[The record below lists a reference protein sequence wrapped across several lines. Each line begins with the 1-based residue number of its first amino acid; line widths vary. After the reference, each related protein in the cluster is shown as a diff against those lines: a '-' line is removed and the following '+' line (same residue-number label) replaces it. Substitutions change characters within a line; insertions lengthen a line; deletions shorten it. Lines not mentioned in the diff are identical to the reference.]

1 MKRKRISLLIFVVA
15 ILINLVA
22 CGTKPDYSLPEQ
34 EFSSGHI
41 SDNLNSNED
50 SKEEFDSENA
60 YEYAKL
66 ESILQ
71 ELKRQTDDTE

>member
-34 EFSSGHI
+34 ELSPGHI

-50 SKEEFDSENA
+50 NKEEFDSENA

-71 ELKRQTDDTE
+71 ELKRQTDDKE